1 MSLSPGDKLGPY
13 EILAPIGLGGMG
25 AVFRARDS
33 RLHRDV
39 AIKVSAQQFS
49 IRFETEARA
58 IAALNHPHICQI
70 YDIGPDYLVLEY
82 IDGKPISGPL
92 NVQEAL
98 KLALQI
104 ASAIEEAH
112 GRGILHRDL
121 KPANILVNSKG
132 AAKLLDFGLAKRT
145 TEIDPDVTKT
155 FEGTVMGTVA
165 YMAPEQ
171 AEGKPADERS
181 DVFGFGAVL
190 YEMLSGNRAFRGESV
205 ASVLTAIL
213 RDSPPP
219 LKEPAELQ
227 AIVAKCLAKNPQD
240 RFQNMVELRV
250 ALEQI
255 SRQLMERSSSVSI
268 VHAPAVAARITVGRE
283 EQRGLLW
290 RGYSRVKD
298 GRGLILAV
306 TGEAGIGKTSVLE
319 DFLAELPI
327 RGEYPVIGRGR
338 CSQRL
343 AGEEPYLPILEALES
358 LLHPHAGSGFAGVM
372 KAIAP
377 TWYGLVAQDSVI
389 TSSSGEPRE
398 AAPATSQERM
408 KREFSALCQ
417 ELSRSQPL
425 ILFIDDLHWADISTI
440 DILNYVAGRFSEVRL
455 LALGSFRPSDM
466 ALRGNP
472 FLGIRNDLQSRGLF
486 QEVAL
491 PFLAAKD
498 VERYL
503 ELEFPKNN
511 FPADFASV
519 IHSKTEGSPLFMAD
533 LVRYLRDTGGIV
545 EAQGTWTLAHG
556 LSEAPRHLPAS
567 VRGMIQRKIEQV
579 DERDLKLLLVA
590 SIQGHEF
597 DSAVVAEAIEIDP
610 AEVEDR
616 LDVLERVHVFVR
628 RGEESEFPDRSLT
641 LNYQFVHVLYQNALI
656 DSLQPTRRAA
666 LSGRVARALVARYR
680 DQVAAV
686 AARVAVLFEA
696 ARDFSACAQYFYI
709 AAARSAE
716 LFAFR
721 EALSLAE
728 RGLNAV
734 SALPEGPAR
743 KQQELVLQ
751 MMKGIALR
759 STSGWA
765 TQQIEDVFT
774 KARQLCQD
782 MDDPPELIPVLWA
795 TTLFLLI
802 RGELIACRERGDEL
816 MRQAERS
823 GVQSYI
829 MAANHL
835 AGVVREFIG
844 DMVESS
850 RLLERCRELHNPAEG
865 RINAATYG
873 QDPGTLGRAMSAR
886 PLWALGYP
894 DRAIER
900 ATETLAIAR
909 SQKMPTVIAFA
920 LVVIHGIHLYR
931 GEAAEALAIGE
942 ELVALCR
949 EYELPQEA
957 AWSKG
962 FQGYALYLL
971 GRHSEGINVL
981 KESLAEQKAISA
993 GLVRSAFLA
1002 LLADALRQSGH
1013 VEEGLQAIEEGFAH
1027 SESNFEGGYVAELH
1041 RVRGELLLRRG
1052 DTEAAEASLR
1062 KALDYASKQ
1071 QTKSFE
1077 IRTATALA
1085 KLLLAQGKRDEARG
1099 ILTPVYD
1106 WFTEGHNTADLVSAR
1121 TVLSEIG

>member
-1 MSLSPGDKLGPY
+1 MPLAVGDKLGPY
-13 EILAPIGLGGMG
+13 EILAPIGMGGMG
-25 AVFRARDS
+25 AVFRARDT
-33 RLHRDV
+33 RLDRDV
-39 AIKVSAQQFS
+39 AIKVSTQQFS
-49 IRFETEARA
+49 ARFEKEARA

-70 YDIGPDYLVLEY
+70 YDVGPDFLVLEY
-82 IDGKPISGPL
+82 IEGKPISGPL
-92 NVQEAL
+92 SVHEAV

-104 ASAIEEAH
+104 ASAMEEAH

-121 KPANILVNSKG
+121 KPGNILVTARG
-132 AAKLLDFGLAKRT
+132 VTKLLDFGLAKRT

-155 FEGTVMGTVA
+155 FAGTVMGTVA

-171 AEGKPADERS
+171 AEGKPVDERS

-190 YEMLSGNRAFRGESV
+190 YEMLSGKRAFHGDSV
-205 ASVLTAIL
+205 ASVLSAIL
-213 RDSPPP
+213 RDTPAPVN
-219 LKEPAELQ
+219 EPVELQ
-227 AIVAKCLAKNPQD
+227 DIVSKCLAKNPRE
-240 RFQNMVELRV
+240 RFQSMAELRV

-255 SRQLMERSSSVSI
+255 SGRLRERPSSTV
-268 VHAPAVAARITVGRE
+268 VHAPTVAARITVGRE

-290 RGYSRVKD
+290 RGYTRVKN

-319 DFLAELPI
+319 DFLAELPS
-327 RGEYPVIGRGR
+327 RGESPVIGRGR

-343 AGEEPYLPILEALES
+343 AGDEPYLPILEALES
-358 LLHPHAGSGFAGVM
+358 LLHPQAGLGFASVM
-372 KAIAP
+372 KATAP
-377 TWYGLVAQDSVI
+377 TWYGLVAPDSAI

-408 KREFSALCQ
+408 KREFSTLCQ
-417 ELSRSQPL
+417 ELSRTQPL
-425 ILFIDDLHWADISTI
+425 IIFIDDLHWADISTI
-440 DILNYVAGRFSEVRL
+440 DMLNYVAGRFSNTRVL
-455 LALGSFRPSDM
+455 VLGSYRPSDM

-472 FLGIRNDLQSRGLF
+472 FLGIRNDLESRGLF
-486 QEVAL
+486 QEIAL
-491 PFLAAKD
+491 PFLATKD

-503 ELEFPKNN
+503 ALEFPHHH

-545 EAQGTWTLAHG
+545 EVDGAWATARDLP
-556 LSEAPRHLPAS
+556 EAPRDLPAS

-579 DERDLKLLLVA
+579 EERDRKLLVVA
-590 SIQGHEF
+590 SIQGYEF
-597 DSAVVAEAIEIDP
+597 DSAIVAEALEMDP
-610 AEVEDR
+610 AEVEER
-616 LDVLERVHVFVR
+616 LDILERVHVFVR

-666 LSGRVARALVARYR
+666 LSGRVARALVARHGN
-680 DQVAAV
+680 QVASV

-709 AAARSAE
+709 ASARSAE

-728 RGLNAV
+728 RGLEAV

-765 TQQIEDVFT
+765 TQQIEGVFT
-774 KARQLCQD
+774 KARQLCQE

-802 RGELIACRERGDEL
+802 RGNLIACRERGDEL

-823 GVQSYI
+823 GVRSYI

-850 RLLERCRELHNPAEG
+850 RLLERCRELHNPSEG

-894 DRAIER
+894 DRAIQR

-909 SQKMPTVIAFA
+909 SQRMPTVIAFA

-931 GEAAEALAIGE
+931 GEAAEALAVGE
-942 ELVALCR
+942 ELMALCR

-971 GRHSEGINVL
+971 GRHSEGIDVL

-1002 LLADALRQSGH
+1002 LLADALRQSGQI
-1013 VEEGLQAIEEGFAH
+1013 EEGLQAIKEGLAH
-1027 SESNFEGGYVAELH
+1027 AELNFEGGYVAELH
-1041 RVRGELLLRRG
+1041 RVRGELLLAAG
-1052 DTEAAEASLR
+1052 DAEAAEASLR
-1062 KALDYASKQ
+1062 EALDYAAKQ

-1085 KLLLAQGKRDEARG
+1085 KLLLAQGRRDEARG
-1099 ILTPVYD
+1099 ILTPVYN
-1106 WFTEGHNTADLVSAR
+1106 WFTEGHNTADLVNAR

>member
-1 MSLSPGDKLGPY
+1 MPLSAGDKLGPY
-13 EILAPIGLGGMG
+13 EILAPIGMGGMG

-33 RLHRDV
+33 RLGRDV
-39 AIKVSAQQFS
+39 AIKVSTQQFS
-49 IRFETEARA
+49 ARFDKEARA

-70 YDIGPDYLVLEY
+70 YDIGPDFLVLEY
-82 IDGKPISGPL
+82 IEGKPVTGPL
-92 NVQEAL
+92 SVQEAV

-112 GRGILHRDL
+112 SRGILHRDL
-121 KPANILVNSKG
+121 KPANILVTAKG
-132 AAKLLDFGLAKRT
+132 VAKLLDFGLAKRT
-145 TEIDPDVTKT
+145 TEVDPDVTRT
-155 FEGTVMGTVA
+155 FAGTVMGTVA

-171 AEGKPADERS
+171 AEGKTVDERS

-190 YEMLSGNRAFRGESV
+190 YEMLSGKRAFPGDSV
-205 ASVLTAIL
+205 ASVLSAIL
-213 RDSPPP
+213 RDTPA
-219 LKEPAELQ
+219 LLEEPVELQ
-227 AIVAKCLAKNPQD
+227 EIVSKCLAKNSQD
-240 RFQNMVELRV
+240 RFQSMVELRV
-250 ALEQI
+250 ALERI
-255 SRQLMERSSSVSI
+255 SDRLLERPPSVTSP
-268 VHAPAVAARITVGRE
+268 APVIAGRITVGRE
-283 EQRGLLW
+283 EQRRLLW
-290 RGYSRVKD
+290 RGYVRVKE

-306 TGEAGIGKTSVLE
+306 TGEAGIGKTSLLE
-319 DFLAELPI
+319 DFLAELPS
-327 RGEYPVIGRGR
+327 RGERPVVGRGR

-343 AGEEPYLPILEALES
+343 AGDEPYLPILEALES
-358 LLHPHAGSGFAGVM
+358 LLHPHAGPGFASVM
-372 KAIAP
+372 KATAP
-377 TWYGLVAQDSVI
+377 TWYALVAQDSAI
-389 TSSSGEPRE
+389 TSSSGESRE
-398 AAPATSQERM
+398 SAPATSQERM

-417 ELSRSQPL
+417 ELSRTQPL

-440 DILNYVAGRFSEVRL
+440 DMLNYVAGRFSNTRV
-455 LALGSFRPSDM
+455 LALGSYRPSDM

-472 FLGIRNDLQSRGLF
+472 FLGIRNDLESRGLF
-486 QEVAL
+486 QEIAL
-491 PFLAAKD
+491 PFLATKD

-503 ELEFPKNN
+503 ALEFPHHH
-511 FPADFASV
+511 FPPDFASV

-545 EAQGTWTLAHG
+545 EVDGTWATARDLPDT
-556 LSEAPRHLPAS
+556 PRDLPAS

-579 DERDLKLLLVA
+579 EERDRKLLLVA

-597 DSAVVAEAIEIDP
+597 DSAVLAEAIEMDP
-610 AEVEDR
+610 AEVEER

-641 LNYQFVHVLYQNALI
+641 LNYQFVHVLYQNALF
-656 DSLQPTRRAA
+656 DSLQPTRRAT
-666 LSGRVARALVARYR
+666 LSGRVARVLVARHGN
-680 DQVAAV
+680 QVASV

-709 AAARSAE
+709 ASARSAE

-728 RGLNAV
+728 RGLDAV

-743 KQQELVLQ
+743 KQQEVILQ

-765 TQQIEDVFT
+765 TPQIEGVFT
-774 KARQLCQD
+774 RARQLCQE
-782 MDDPPELIPVLWA
+782 MADPPELIPVLWA

-802 RGELIACRERGDEL
+802 RGDLIACRERGDEL

-823 GVQSYI
+823 GVQSYR

-850 RLLERCRELHNPAEG
+850 RLLERCRELHNPSEG

-894 DRAIER
+894 DRAIQR

-909 SQKMPTVIAFA
+909 AQKMPTVIAFA

-931 GEAAEALAIGE
+931 GEAAEALAVGE
-942 ELVALCR
+942 ELKALCR

-971 GRHSEGINVL
+971 GRHDEGIDVL
-981 KESLAEQKAISA
+981 KESLAEQQAISA

-1013 VEEGLQAIEEGFAH
+1013 VEEGLQAIKEGLAH
-1027 SESNFEGGYVAELH
+1027 AELNSEGGYVAELH
-1041 RVRGELLLRRG
+1041 RVRGELLLVAG
-1052 DTEAAEASLR
+1052 DAEAGEASLR
-1062 KALDYASKQ
+1062 EALEYAARQ

-1085 KLLLAQGKRDEARG
+1085 KLLLAQDRRDEARG
-1099 ILTPVYD
+1099 ILTPVYN
-1106 WFTEGHNTADLVSAR
+1106 WFTEGHNTTDLVKAR

>member
-1 MSLSPGDKLGPY
+1 MK
-13 EILAPIGLGGMG
+13 
-25 AVFRARDS
+25 
-33 RLHRDV
+33 
-39 AIKVSAQQFS
+39 
-49 IRFETEARA
+49 EAT
-58 IAALNHPHICQI
+58 
-70 YDIGPDYLVLEY
+70 
-82 IDGKPISGPL
+82 
-92 NVQEAL
+92 

-104 ASAIEEAH
+104 AGAIEEAH
-112 GRGILHRDL
+112 SRGILHRDL
-121 KPANILVNSKG
+121 KPANILVNTKG
-132 AAKLLDFGLAKRT
+132 AAKLLDFGLAKRVKD
-145 TEIDPDVTKT
+145 IDPDVTKT
-155 FEGTVMGTVA
+155 FAGTVLGTVA

-190 YEMLSGNRAFRGESV
+190 YEMLDGKRAFRGDSV
-205 ASVLTAIL
+205 AAVLSAIL
-213 RDSPPP
+213 RDDPPP
-219 LKEPAELQ
+219 LQEPSELLGV
-227 AIVAKCLAKNPQD
+227 ISKCLAKRPEE
-240 RFQNMVELRV
+240 RFQTMSDIRV
-250 ALEQI
+250 ALEEI
-255 SRQLMERSSSVSI
+255 SNQLAERPSSNSA
-268 VHAPAVAARITVGRE
+268 HLPATPVRTTVGRE
-283 EQRGLLW
+283 EQRALLS
-290 RGYSRVKD
+290 RAYTRVKE

-319 DFLAELPI
+319 DFLSELPI
-327 RGEYPVIGRGR
+327 RGERPVIVRGR

-358 LLHPHAGSGFAGVM
+358 LLHPHIGHGFARIM
-372 KAIAP
+372 KATAP
-377 TWYGLVAQDSVI
+377 TWYGLVAQDSAI
-389 TSSSGEPRE
+389 SSSTGEPRE

-408 KREFSALCQ
+408 KREFSALCL
-417 ELSRSQPL
+417 ELSRTQPFV
-425 ILFIDDLHWADISTI
+425 LFIDDLHWADISTI

-455 LALGSFRPSDM
+455 LVLGSYRPSDM

-486 QEVAL
+486 QEIIL
-491 PFLAAKD
+491 PFLSTKD

-503 ELEFPKNN
+503 ELEFPHHR

-545 EAQGTWTLAHG
+545 EDQGAWSLARE
-556 LSEAPRHLPAS
+556 LPEAPRDLPAS

-579 DERDLKLLLVA
+579 DERDRKLLLVA
-590 SIQGHEF
+590 SIQGYEF
-597 DSAVVAEAIEIDP
+597 DSAVVAEAIEMDP
-610 AEVEDR
+610 AEVEER

-666 LSGRVARALVARYR
+666 LSGRVARALVARHR
-680 DQVAAV
+680 DQVASV

-721 EALSLAE
+721 EALSLSE

-734 SALPEGPAR
+734 SGLPEGPAR

-765 TQQIEDVFT
+765 TQQIEGVFT
-774 KARQLCQD
+774 KARQLCQE

-802 RGELIACRERGDEL
+802 RGNLIECRDRGDEL
-816 MRQAERS
+816 MRQAQRS

-850 RLLERCRELHNPAEG
+850 RLLERCRELHIPSEG

-900 ATETLAIAR
+900 AIETLAIAR
-909 SQKMPTVIAFA
+909 SQRMPTVIAFA

-942 ELVALCR
+942 ELAALCR

-971 GRHSEGINVL
+971 GRTQRRH
-981 KESLAEQKAISA
+981 
-993 GLVRSAFLA
+993 R
-1002 LLADALRQSGH
+1002 R
-1013 VEEGLQAIEEGFAH
+1013 
-1027 SESNFEGGYVAELH
+1027 FEGKPGRAEGHLC
-1041 RVRGELLLRRG
+1041 RLGPLCIPCSPRRCASSVGPCRRRPAGNRRG
-1052 DTEAAEASLR
+1052 
-1062 KALDYASKQ
+1062 
-1071 QTKSFE
+1071 
-1077 IRTATALA
+1077 IRPL
-1085 KLLLAQGKRDEARG
+1085 QVE
-1099 ILTPVYD
+1099 
-1106 WFTEGHNTADLVSAR
+1106 F
-1121 TVLSEIG
+1121 

>member
-1 MSLSPGDKLGPY
+1 MPLSAGDKLGPY
-13 EILAPIGLGGMG
+13 EILAPIGMGGMG

-33 RLHRDV
+33 RLGRDV
-39 AIKVSAQQFS
+39 AIKVSTQQFS
-49 IRFETEARA
+49 ARFDKEARA

-70 YDIGPDYLVLEY
+70 YDIGPDFLVLEY
-82 IDGKPISGPL
+82 IEGKPVTGPL
-92 NVQEAL
+92 SVQEAV

-112 GRGILHRDL
+112 SRGILHRDL
-121 KPANILVNSKG
+121 KPANILVTAKG
-132 AAKLLDFGLAKRT
+132 VAKLLDFGLAKRT
-145 TEIDPDVTKT
+145 TEVDPDVTRT
-155 FEGTVMGTVA
+155 FAGTVMGTVA

-171 AEGKPADERS
+171 AEGKTVDERS

-190 YEMLSGNRAFRGESV
+190 YEMLSGKRAFPGDSV
-205 ASVLTAIL
+205 ASVLSAIL
-213 RDSPPP
+213 RDTPA
-219 LKEPAELQ
+219 LLEEPVELQ
-227 AIVAKCLAKNPQD
+227 EIVSKCLAKNSQD
-240 RFQNMVELRV
+240 RFQSMVELRV
-250 ALEQI
+250 ALERI
-255 SRQLMERSSSVSI
+255 SDRLLERPPSVTSP
-268 VHAPAVAARITVGRE
+268 APVIAGRITVGRE
-283 EQRGLLW
+283 EQRRLLW
-290 RGYSRVKD
+290 RGYVRVKE

-306 TGEAGIGKTSVLE
+306 TGEAGIGKTSLLE
-319 DFLAELPI
+319 DFLAELPS
-327 RGEYPVIGRGR
+327 RGERPVVGRGR

-343 AGEEPYLPILEALES
+343 AGDEPYLPILEALES
-358 LLHPHAGSGFAGVM
+358 LLHPHAGPGFASVM
-372 KAIAP
+372 KATAP
-377 TWYGLVAQDSVI
+377 TWYALVAQDSAI

-398 AAPATSQERM
+398 SAPATSQERM

-417 ELSRSQPL
+417 ELSRTQPL

-440 DILNYVAGRFSEVRL
+440 DMLNYVAGRFSNTRV
-455 LALGSFRPSDM
+455 LALGSYRPSDM

-472 FLGIRNDLQSRGLF
+472 FLGIRNDLESRGLF
-486 QEVAL
+486 QEIAL
-491 PFLAAKD
+491 PFLATKD

-503 ELEFPKNN
+503 ALEFPHHH
-511 FPADFASV
+511 FPPDFASV

-545 EAQGTWTLAHG
+545 EVDGTWATARDLPDT
-556 LSEAPRHLPAS
+556 PRDLPAS

-579 DERDLKLLLVA
+579 EERDRKLLLVA

-597 DSAVVAEAIEIDP
+597 DSAVLAEAIEMDP
-610 AEVEDR
+610 AEVEER

-641 LNYQFVHVLYQNALI
+641 LNYQFVHVLYQNALF
-656 DSLQPTRRAA
+656 DSLQPTRRAT
-666 LSGRVARALVARYR
+666 LSGRVARVLVARHGN
-680 DQVAAV
+680 QVASV

-709 AAARSAE
+709 ASARSAE

-728 RGLNAV
+728 RGLDAV

-743 KQQELVLQ
+743 KQQEVILQ

-765 TQQIEDVFT
+765 TPQIEGVFT
-774 KARQLCQD
+774 RARQLCQE
-782 MDDPPELIPVLWA
+782 MADPPELIPVLWA

-802 RGELIACRERGDEL
+802 RGDLIACRERGDEL

-823 GVQSYI
+823 GVQSYR

-850 RLLERCRELHNPAEG
+850 RLLERCRELHNPSEG

-894 DRAIER
+894 DRAIQR

-909 SQKMPTVIAFA
+909 AQKMPTVIAFA

-931 GEAAEALAIGE
+931 GEAAEALAVGE
-942 ELVALCR
+942 ELKALCR

-971 GRHSEGINVL
+971 GRHDEGIDVL
-981 KESLAEQKAISA
+981 KESLAEQQAISA

-1013 VEEGLQAIEEGFAH
+1013 VEEGLQAIKEGLAH
-1027 SESNFEGGYVAELH
+1027 AELNSEGGYVAELH
-1041 RVRGELLLRRG
+1041 RVRGELLLVAG
-1052 DTEAAEASLR
+1052 DAEAGEASLR
-1062 KALDYASKQ
+1062 EALEYAARQ

-1085 KLLLAQGKRDEARG
+1085 KLLLAQDRRDEARG
-1099 ILTPVYD
+1099 ILTPVYN
-1106 WFTEGHNTADLVSAR
+1106 WFTEGHNTTDLVKAR

>member
-1 MSLSPGDKLGPY
+1 MPLSAGDKLGPY

-39 AIKVSAQQFS
+39 AIKVSTEQFS
-49 IRFETEARA
+49 ARFEKEARA

-70 YDIGPDYLVLEY
+70 YDVGPDFLVLEY
-82 IDGKPISGPL
+82 IEGKPVSGPL
-92 NVQEAL
+92 SVKEVV

-104 ASAIEEAH
+104 ASAMEEAH

-121 KPANILVNSKG
+121 KPANILVTEKG
-132 AAKLLDFGLAKRT
+132 IAKLLDFGLAKRT
-145 TEIDPDVTKT
+145 TEADPDVTKT
-155 FEGTVMGTVA
+155 FAGTVMGTVA

-171 AEGKPADERS
+171 AEGKTVDERS
-181 DVFGFGAVL
+181 DIFGFGAVL
-190 YEMLSGNRAFRGESV
+190 YEMLSGKRAFRGDSV
-205 ASVLTAIL
+205 ASVLSAVL
-213 RDSPPP
+213 RDTPP
-219 LKEPAELQ
+219 LLNEPDELRE
-227 AIVAKCLAKNPQD
+227 ILSKCLAKNPRD
-240 RFQNMVELRV
+240 RFQSMVELRV

-255 SRQLMERSSSVSI
+255 SDQLLERPSSLPLP
-268 VHAPAVAARITVGRE
+268 APAIASRITVGRE

-290 RGYSRVKD
+290 RGYARVKD

-319 DFLAELPI
+319 DFLSELAS
-327 RGEYPVIGRGR
+327 RGEHPVVGRGR

-343 AGEEPYLPILEALES
+343 AGDEPYLPILEALES
-358 LLHPHAGSGFAGVM
+358 LLHPHAGSGFGSVM
-372 KAIAP
+372 KATAP
-377 TWYGLVAQDSVI
+377 TWYGLVAQDSAI
-389 TSSSGEPRE
+389 TSTSGEARE
-398 AAPATSQERM
+398 ATPATSQERM

-417 ELSRSQPL
+417 ELSRTQPL

-440 DILNYVAGRFSEVRL
+440 DMLNYVAGRFSNTRL
-455 LALGSFRPSDM
+455 LVLGSYRPSDM

-472 FLGIRNDLQSRGLF
+472 FLGIRNDLESRGLF
-486 QEVAL
+486 QEIAL
-491 PFLAAKD
+491 PFLATKD

-503 ELEFPKNN
+503 ALEFPHHH
-511 FPADFASV
+511 FPPDFASV

-533 LVRYLRDTGGIV
+533 LVRYLRDTGGIIEV
-545 EAQGTWTLAHG
+545 DGIWATARNLP
-556 LSEAPRHLPAS
+556 EAPRDLPAS

-579 DERDLKLLLVA
+579 EERDRKLLVVA
-590 SIQGHEF
+590 SVQGYEF
-597 DSAVVAEAIEIDP
+597 DSAIVAEAIEMDP
-610 AEVEDR
+610 AEVEER
-616 LDVLERVHVFVR
+616 LDILERVHVFVR

-641 LNYQFVHVLYQNALI
+641 LNYQFVHVLYQNALF

-666 LSGRVARALVARYR
+666 LSGRVARALVTRHGN
-680 DQVAAV
+680 QVASV

-696 ARDFSACAQYFYI
+696 ARDFSTCAQYFYI
-709 AAARSAE
+709 ASARSAE

-728 RGLNAV
+728 RGLEAV

-743 KQQELVLQ
+743 KQQEVVLQ

-765 TQQIEDVFT
+765 TPQIEGVFT
-774 KARQLCQD
+774 RARQLCQE

-802 RGELIACRERGDEL
+802 RGDLIACRERGDEL

-823 GVQSYI
+823 GVQSYK

-850 RLLERCRELHNPAEG
+850 RLLERCRELHNPSEG
-865 RINAATYG
+865 RVNAATYG

-909 SQKMPTVIAFA
+909 AQKMPTVIAFA

-931 GEAAEALAIGE
+931 GEAAEALAVGE
-942 ELVALCR
+942 ELKALCR

-971 GRHSEGINVL
+971 GRHNEGIEVL
-981 KESLAEQKAISA
+981 KASLAEQKAISA

-1013 VEEGLQAIEEGFAH
+1013 VEEGLQAIKEGLAH
-1027 SESNFEGGYVAELH
+1027 AELNSEGGYIAELQ
-1041 RVRGELLLRRG
+1041 RVRGELLLLEG
-1052 DTEAAEASLR
+1052 DAGAGEASLR
-1062 KALDYASKQ
+1062 EALDYAAKQ
-1071 QTKSFE
+1071 QTKSFQ

-1085 KLLLAQGKRDEARG
+1085 KLLLAQGRRDEARG
-1099 ILTPVYD
+1099 ILTPVYN
-1106 WFTEGHNTADLVSAR
+1106 WFTEGHNTSDLVNAR

>member
-1 MSLSPGDKLGPY
+1 MALAVGDKLGPY

-33 RLHRDV
+33 RLDRDV
-39 AIKVSAQQFS
+39 AIKVSTQHFS
-49 IRFETEARA
+49 ARFEKEARA

-70 YDIGPDYLVLEY
+70 YDIGPDFLVLEY
-82 IDGKPISGPL
+82 IEGKPVSGPL
-92 NVQEAL
+92 SVQEAVR
-98 KLALQI
+98 LALQI

-121 KPANILVNSKG
+121 KPANILVNTKG
-132 AAKLLDFGLAKRT
+132 VAKLLDFGLAKRT
-145 TEIDPDVTKT
+145 TEVDPDITRT
-155 FEGTVMGTVA
+155 FAGTVMGTVA

-171 AEGKPADERS
+171 AEGKPVDERS
-181 DVFGFGAVL
+181 DIFGFGAVL
-190 YEMLSGNRAFRGESV
+190 YEMLAGKRAFPGDSV
-205 ASVLTAIL
+205 ASVLSAVL

-219 LKEPAELQ
+219 LSEPVELQ
-227 AIVAKCLAKNPQD
+227 EIVSKCLAKNPRD
-240 RFQNMVELRV
+240 RFQSIIELRV

-255 SRQLMERSSSVSI
+255 SGLLLERPPSTVIHS
-268 VHAPAVAARITVGRE
+268 PTAAGRITVGRE

-290 RGYSRVKD
+290 RGYTRVKD

-319 DFLAELPI
+319 DFLAELPG
-327 RGEYPVIGRGR
+327 RGERPVIGRGR

-343 AGEEPYLPILEALES
+343 AGDEPYLPILEALES
-358 LLHPHAGSGFAGVM
+358 LLHPHAGPGYASVM
-372 KAIAP
+372 KAAAP
-377 TWYGLVAQDSVI
+377 TWYGLVAQDSAI

-417 ELSRSQPL
+417 ELSRTQPL

-440 DILNYVAGRFSEVRL
+440 DMLNYVAGRFSNTRVL
-455 LALGSFRPSDM
+455 VLGSYRPSDM

-472 FLGIRNDLQSRGLF
+472 FLGIRNDLESRGLF
-486 QEVAL
+486 QEIAL
-491 PFLAAKD
+491 PFLATKD

-503 ELEFPKNN
+503 ALEFPHHH
-511 FPADFASV
+511 FPPDFASV

-545 EAQGTWTLAHG
+545 EVDGTWATARDLP
-556 LSEAPRHLPAS
+556 ENPRDLPAS

-579 DERDLKLLLVA
+579 EERDRKLLVVA
-590 SIQGHEF
+590 SIQGHAF
-597 DSAVVAEAIEIDP
+597 DSAVIAEAIEMDP
-610 AEVEDR
+610 AEVEER
-616 LDVLERVHVFVR
+616 LDILERVHVFVR

-641 LNYQFVHVLYQNALI
+641 LNYQFVHVLYQNALF

-666 LSGRVARALVARYR
+666 LSGRVARVLVARYGNH
-680 DQVAAV
+680 VANV

-709 AAARSAE
+709 ASARSAE

-728 RGLNAV
+728 RGLDAV
-734 SALPEGPAR
+734 SALPEGPGR
-743 KQQELVLQ
+743 KQQEVVLQ

-765 TQQIEDVFT
+765 TPQIEGVFT
-774 KARQLCQD
+774 RARQLCQE
-782 MDDPPELIPVLWA
+782 MADPPELIPVLWA

-802 RGELIACRERGDEL
+802 RGDLIACRERGDEL

-823 GVQSYI
+823 GVQSYR

-850 RLLERCRELHNPAEG
+850 RLLERCRELHNPSEG

-894 DRAIER
+894 DRAIRR

-909 SQKMPTVIAFA
+909 AQKMPTVIAFA

-931 GEAAEALAIGE
+931 GEAAEALAVGE
-942 ELVALCR
+942 ELKALCR

-971 GRHSEGINVL
+971 GRHDEGIDVL

-1002 LLADALRQSGH
+1002 LLADAHRQSGQ
-1013 VEEGLQAIEEGFAH
+1013 VEEGLQAIQEGLAH
-1027 SESNFEGGYVAELH
+1027 AELNFEGGYIAELQ
-1041 RVRGELLLRRG
+1041 RVRGELLLVKG
-1052 DTEAAEASLR
+1052 DAEAAEASLR
-1062 KALDYASKQ
+1062 EALEYAARQ

-1077 IRTATALA
+1077 VRTATALA
-1085 KLLLAQGKRDEARG
+1085 KLLLAQGRRDEARG

-1106 WFTEGHNTADLVSAR
+1106 WFTEGHGTTDLVNAR

>member
-1 MSLSPGDKLGPY
+1 MSLAAGDKLGPY

-33 RLHRDV
+33 RLDRDV
-39 AIKVSAQQFS
+39 AIKVSTQQFS
-49 IRFETEARA
+49 ARFEKEARA

-70 YDIGPDYLVLEY
+70 YDIGPDFLVLEY
-82 IDGKPISGPL
+82 IEGKPVSGPL
-92 NVQEAL
+92 GVQEAV

-112 GRGILHRDL
+112 SRGILHRDL
-121 KPANILVNSKG
+121 KPANILVTAKG
-132 AAKLLDFGLAKRT
+132 VAKLLDFGLAKRI
-145 TEIDPDVTKT
+145 TEIDPDVTRT
-155 FEGTVMGTVA
+155 FAGTVMGTVA

-171 AEGKPADERS
+171 AEGKAVDERS
-181 DVFGFGAVL
+181 DLFGFGAVL
-190 YEMLSGNRAFRGESV
+190 YEMLSGKRAFPGDSV
-205 ASVLTAIL
+205 ASVLSAIL
-213 RDSPPP
+213 RDTPE
-219 LKEPAELQ
+219 LLREPVELQ
-227 AIVAKCLAKNPQD
+227 EIVSKCLAKNPKD
-240 RFQNMVELRV
+240 RFQSIVELRI

-255 SRQLMERSSSVSI
+255 SGRLLERPQSSTLSS
-268 VHAPAVAARITVGRE
+268 PAIAVRITVGRE
-283 EQRGLLW
+283 EQRALLW

-306 TGEAGIGKTSVLE
+306 TGEAGIGKTSLLE
-319 DFLAELPI
+319 DFLAELPSS
-327 RGEYPVIGRGR
+327 GERPVIGRGR

-343 AGEEPYLPILEALES
+343 AGDEPYLPILEALES
-358 LLHPHAGSGFAGVM
+358 LLHPHAGPGFASVM
-372 KAIAP
+372 KATAP
-377 TWYGLVAQDSVI
+377 TWYGLVSQDSAI

-417 ELSRSQPL
+417 ELSRTQPL
-425 ILFIDDLHWADISTI
+425 IIFIDDLHWADISTI
-440 DILNYVAGRFSEVRL
+440 DMLNYVAGRFSNTRL
-455 LALGSFRPSDM
+455 LALGSYRPSDM

-472 FLGIRNDLQSRGLF
+472 FLGIRNDLESRGLF
-486 QEVAL
+486 QEIAL
-491 PFLAAKD
+491 PFLATKD
-498 VERYL
+498 VQRYL
-503 ELEFPKNN
+503 ALEFPHHH

-545 EAQGTWTLAHG
+545 EVNGTWATARDLPDT
-556 LSEAPRHLPAS
+556 PRDLPAS

-579 DERDLKLLLVA
+579 EERDRKLLMVA
-590 SIQGHEF
+590 SVQGHEF
-597 DSAVVAEAIEIDP
+597 DSSVIAEALEMDP
-610 AEVEDR
+610 AEVEER
-616 LDVLERVHVFVR
+616 LDILERVHVFVR

-641 LNYQFVHVLYQNALI
+641 LNYQFVHVLYQNALF
-656 DSLQPTRRAA
+656 DSLQPTRRAT
-666 LSGRVARALVARYR
+666 LSGRVARALVARHGN
-680 DQVAAV
+680 QVASV

-696 ARDFSACAQYFYI
+696 ARDFSTCAQYFYI
-709 AAARSAE
+709 ASARSAE

-728 RGLNAV
+728 RGLEAA

-743 KQQELVLQ
+743 KQQEVVLQ

-765 TQQIEDVFT
+765 TPQIEGVFT
-774 KARQLCQD
+774 RARQLCQE

-802 RGELIACRERGDEL
+802 RGDLIACRERGDEL

-823 GVQSYI
+823 GVQSYR

-850 RLLERCRELHNPAEG
+850 RLLERCRELHNPSEG

-894 DRAIER
+894 DRAIQR

-909 SQKMPTVIAFA
+909 AQKMPTVIAFA

-931 GEAAEALAIGE
+931 GEAVEALAVGE
-942 ELVALCR
+942 ELKALCR

-971 GRHSEGINVL
+971 GRHSEGIEVL
-981 KESLAEQKAISA
+981 KASLAEQKAISA

-1013 VEEGLQAIEEGFAH
+1013 VEEGLLAVKEGLAH
-1027 SESNFEGGYVAELH
+1027 AELNSEGGYIAELH
-1041 RVRGELLLRRG
+1041 RVRGELLLAGG
-1052 DTEAAEASLR
+1052 DAEAAEASLR
-1062 KALDYASKQ
+1062 EAMDYAARQ
-1071 QTKSFE
+1071 QTRSFE

-1085 KLLLAQGKRDEARG
+1085 KLLLAQGRRDEARG
-1099 ILTPVYD
+1099 ILAPVYN
-1106 WFTEGHNTADLVSAR
+1106 WFTEGHDTADLVNAR